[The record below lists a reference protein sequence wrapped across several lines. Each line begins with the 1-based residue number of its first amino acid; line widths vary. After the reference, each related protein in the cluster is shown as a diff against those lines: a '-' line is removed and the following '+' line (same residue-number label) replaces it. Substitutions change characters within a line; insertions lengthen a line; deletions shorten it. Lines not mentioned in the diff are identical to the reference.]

1 MPTACPEA
9 SGATLLRI
17 SVQDPRWSLIA
28 FENAAEHACREALSA
43 SGMAWREFEI
53 DVLACADSRMA
64 ALNEEFRGHC
74 RPTNVL
80 SWPVDSSIPEFPGMA
95 APLGNIAIAYDSCM
109 RESREQGVDALA
121 HATHLVLH
129 GCMHLLGY
137 GHENDAEAE
146 IMERLERDILA
157 TLGLAIS

>member
-1 MPTACPEA
+1 
-9 SGATLLRI
+9 
-17 SVQDPRWSLIA
+17 
-28 FENAAEHACREALSA
+28 
-43 SGMAWREFEI
+43 
-53 DVLACADSRMA
+53 
-64 ALNEEFRGHC
+64 
-74 RPTNVL
+74 
-80 SWPVDSSIPEFPGMA
+80 
-95 APLGNIAIAYDSCM
+95 LGNIAIAYDSCM